1 MKTTLD
7 SDNKLVEA
15 LIKSAKNGDFI
26 ALKKLY
32 EFVSGRVY
40 FLAKQ
45 ICANETTAVRQ
56 SEAIILT
63 LWEKIKFGKDSSN
76 FLQWLTNN
84 SIDMLLKAYLSQFTS
99 TPAVNAPAINKYLQ
113 LNERVIQ
120 LPFNERLIVALFF
133 NAGKPLY
140 KISELVELPAESLI
154 NLFNSALNILLPT
167 DEECSFINSYAYKIG
182 SNELTPEENTIVTE
196 YLGEHPN
203 CEIQIKELKEIF
215 ESLSSLPVSTEIPVA
230 LRNFVS
236 GVLEEI
242 QEDEFKTFKETEKL
256 QQEEQ
261 SGLVG
266 GIFSKEKKQK
276 KRKDIVPR
284 TEKIKYKKSKES
296 GIPLT
301 SFYARHKLLSVILPI
316 LFLLVIFIIYLLIS
330 RNDTWQIETSI
341 GSVTIDGARIPGIG
355 TLENGSILETF
366 TQTKSKM
373 TSKKG
378 SVIYLGEETTV
389 KLAGNDI
396 NFIKG
401 NFSISKNSSDLFN
414 IIINNTKI
422 DNGDAELDF
431 LLEGDTSNWSLQA
444 ERGEVS
450 IYNNGIKTVVPGTY
464 EIFYRANSLSLP
476 VTTDPRSVLK
486 AYVENNTDVRFDSV
500 IAYSNILDA
509 FTLWNLLPRVNED
522 TREKVYLRLFNIVPI
537 RQGAKHD
544 DIIKLKEAALTS
556 WYNEI
561 RTAFKKY

>member
-1 MKTTLD
+1 VKTTLD

-45 ICANETTAVRQ
+45 ICANETIAVRQ
-56 SEAIILT
+56 SETIILT

-76 FLQWLTNN
+76 FLQWLTNS

-120 LPFNERLIVALFF
+120 LPFNERLILALFF

-203 CEIQIKELKEIF
+203 CENQINELKEIF
-215 ESLSSLPVSTEIPVA
+215 ESLSSLPVSEEIPVA

-242 QEDEFKTFKETEKL
+242 QEDEFKAFKETEKL

-266 GIFSKEKKQK
+266 SIFSKEKKQK

-316 LFLLVIFIIYLLIS
+316 LFLLVIFIIYLLVS

-378 SVIYLGEETTV
+378 SIIYLGEETTV

-431 LLEGDTSNWSLQA
+431 LLEGDTSNWSLHA

>member
-45 ICANETTAVRQ
+45 ICANETIAVRQ
-56 SEAIILT
+56 SETIILT

-76 FLQWLTNN
+76 FLQWLTNS

-120 LPFNERLIVALFF
+120 LPFNERLILALFF

-203 CEIQIKELKEIF
+203 CENQINELKEIF
-215 ESLSSLPVSTEIPVA
+215 ESLSSLPVSEEIPVA

-242 QEDEFKTFKETEKL
+242 QEDEFKAFKETEKL

-266 GIFSKEKKQK
+266 SIFSKEKKQK

-316 LFLLVIFIIYLLIS
+316 LFLLVIFIIYLLVS

-378 SVIYLGEETTV
+378 SIIYLGEETTV

-431 LLEGDTSNWSLQA
+431 LLEGDTSNWSLHA